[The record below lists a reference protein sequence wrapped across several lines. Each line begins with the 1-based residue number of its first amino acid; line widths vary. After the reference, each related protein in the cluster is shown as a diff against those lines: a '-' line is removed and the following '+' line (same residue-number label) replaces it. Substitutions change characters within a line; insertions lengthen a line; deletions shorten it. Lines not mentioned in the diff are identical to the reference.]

1 MGADGQKLHHRRLN
15 LAEPVGRVDVAL
27 RHRDAGAKAAIDGF
41 DVAGKTSTAEIYD
54 EENGGYRKNVYNLAF
69 TGFLADSSS
78 KLVCFVGA
86 NEVPGDG
93 VVTPIFKDIM
103 TSAIDRFGI
112 TSE

>member
-1 MGADGQKLHHRRLN
+1 MTGKWWRWLGLL
-15 LAEPVGRVDVAL
+15 LLVVAVL
-27 RHRDAGAKAAIDGF
+27 
-41 DVAGKTSTAEIYD
+41 VATALFVPK
-54 EENGGYRKNVYNLAF
+54 ENGGYRKNVYNLAF

>member
-1 MGADGQKLHHRRLN
+1 M
-15 LAEPVGRVDVAL
+15 
-27 RHRDAGAKAAIDGF
+27 AAIDGF
-41 DVAGKTSTAEIYD
+41 NVAGKTSTAEIYD